1 MGDVAR
7 SLDREHEAGRG
18 LVAPAGEAVGLQEA
32 IEGAVDLYRREAPG
46 GKAKLALSVQLF
58 WVEHAPPA
66 SVGPA
71 GNVDAHLAS
80 RHCGPTP
87 VLLSDRST
95 PLNAASFLFPSRH
108 LLSPHIRSFHLFFC
122 TYFTPLIST

>member
-46 GKAKLALSVQLF
+46 GKAKLALSGQLF
-58 WVEHAPPA
+58 RVEHATPA
-66 SVGPA
+66 AVGPA
-71 GNVDAHLAS
+71 GNA
-80 RHCGPTP
+80 
-87 VLLSDRST
+87 DRSEERRVGKEGVRT
-95 PLNAASFLFPSRH
+95 CRSRWAPSH
-108 LLSPHIRSFHLFFC
+108 KKKKKKKKKNK
-122 TYFTPLIST
+122 T

>member
-46 GKAKLALSVQLF
+46 GKAKLALSGQLF
-58 WVEHAPPA
+58 RVEHATPA
-66 SVGPA
+66 AVGPA
-71 GNVDAHLAS
+71 GHADANIEIGRAS
-80 RHCGPTP
+80 CRERGCMY
-87 VLLSDRST
+87 VE
-95 PLNAASFLFPSRH
+95 
-108 LLSPHIRSFHLFFC
+108 
-122 TYFTPLIST
+122 ISVVGVSLTKKNKQ